1 MTFENYLNNKIM
13 LADGA
18 FGTYFA
24 SKYGT
29 GALPECA
36 NITDPSKVIDIHSD
50 YIKAGANLIRTN
62 TFACNTLNLG
72 PDMKKL
78 GDHISAGCRLAF
90 MASSLYSDT
99 SDIQDSNTG
108 IPNTGISYTDKS
120 GSDENSDA
128 RINDTNAANQ
138 GKRQIFV
145 AGDVGPIPFI
155 PGQDDEK
162 ISEEY
167 FFMVQTMYN
176 SGIKIFLFETFAGID
191 NILKSLNWLKE
202 KKENEPDLF
211 VWVQLC
217 SNQHGY
223 TNEGIHV
230 RNIIKELSEKKL
242 VDAAGLN
249 CGIGP
254 ASMRNILDEIDFTGI
269 KYVSAFPNASFPQGM
284 LSRPIFSGNE
294 KYFASKMEEIL
305 SLGADI
311 VGGCCGTSPDY
322 TSKIAELDLSTKK
335 SHAFKGEADLS
346 IKVREKDSSF
356 WEGKTSK
363 KLIAVE
369 LAPPFGAD
377 DKKLMDSANALTKY
391 NVDAITLPDSPS
403 GRTRADSI
411 LAGLKVTTE
420 TGIAT
425 IPHIC
430 CRDRNIISLR
440 SGLLGAYMNGI
451 RNVLAIT
458 GDPVPTLMRQ
468 EAKSVFNFDS
478 VGLMKVLAE
487 LNREE
492 FYKDP
497 ITYGGALSYNRPN
510 THVELSRMI
519 KKIEAGAS
527 FFLTQPVFSDED
539 IEKLSFF
546 KDKMKEVNSDVK
558 LFCGLMP
565 LVSYKNALFIQ
576 NEMSGINVPDEVI
589 ARYKPD
595 MSREEG
601 EMVGVS
607 VVRDVIAKT
616 KDFSDGYYF
625 SIPFNRVYLLDKIL
639 D

>member
-1 MTFENYLNNKIM
+1 MKIENYLKNKTL

-24 SKYGT
+24 QKYGS
-29 GALPECA
+29 GALPENA
-36 NITDPSKVIDIHSD
+36 NITDPNKVIDIHSD

-72 PDMKKL
+72 EDMNKL
-78 GDHISAGCRLAF
+78 SECISAGCRLAF
-90 MASSLYSDT
+90 MASSLF
-99 SDIQDSNTG
+99 SNVSRSEN
-108 IPNTGISYTDKS
+108 IS
-120 GSDENSDA
+120 GSDFSNASDSNHSVVSDS
-128 RINDTNAANQ
+128 RGISLKSD
-138 GKRQIFV
+138 GEEKRQIFV
-145 AGDVGPIPFI
+145 AGDIGPIPFV

-162 ISEEY
+162 ISDEY
-167 FFMVQTMYN
+167 LFMVKTMYD

-191 NILKSLNWLKE
+191 NIQKSLNWLKA
-202 KKENEPDLF
+202 KKEDEPDLF

-230 RNIIKELSEKKL
+230 RNIIKELSSKKL

-269 KYVSAFPNASFPQGM
+269 RYVSAFPNASFPQGM

-305 SLGADI
+305 TLGADI
-311 VGGCCGTSPDY
+311 VGGCCGTNPKY
-322 TSKIAELDLSTKK
+322 TEEVARIDLATKK
-335 SHAFKGEADLS
+335 PHAFKGEADAE
-346 IKVREKDSSF
+346 IKVREKNSAF
-356 WEGKTSK
+356 WEGSTGK
-363 KLIAVE
+363 KLIAIE

-411 LAGLKVTTE
+411 LAGLKVSTE
-420 TGIAT
+420 TGISA

-430 CRDRNIISLR
+430 CRDRNVISLR

-468 EAKSVFNFDS
+468 EARSVFNFDS
-478 VGLMKVLAE
+478 VGLMKVIAE

-510 THVELSRMI
+510 TEVELSRMI

-527 FFLTQPVFSDED
+527 FFLTQPVFSDSD
-539 IEKLSFF
+539 IEKLAFF
-546 KDKMKEVNSDVK
+546 KEKMKEVNPDVK

-565 LVSYKNALFIQ
+565 LVSYKNAQFIQ
-576 NEMSGINVPDEVI
+576 NEMSGINVPEEVI
-589 ARYKPD
+589 QRYKPD

-616 KDFSDGYYF
+616 SDFSDGYYF

-639 D
+639 